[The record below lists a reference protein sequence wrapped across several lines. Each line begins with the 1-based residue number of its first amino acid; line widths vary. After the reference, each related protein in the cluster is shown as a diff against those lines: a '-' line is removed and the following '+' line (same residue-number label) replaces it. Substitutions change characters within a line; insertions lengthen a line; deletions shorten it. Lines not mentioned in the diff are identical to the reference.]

1 LIFKLNKEKKRIY
14 SIKLKNNLHQ
24 KFLKGCCFMNIVG
37 VAACTAG
44 VAHTYLAKEKLV
56 NAAQESGHIV
66 KIETQGTIGTED
78 GLSTQEI
85 DEADVVIIAADIGIT
100 GRDRFKEKKV
110 LQIPTHIAM
119 KSSKSIIK
127 KIEDEINTTT

>member
-1 LIFKLNKEKKRIY
+1 
-14 SIKLKNNLHQ
+14 
-24 KFLKGCCFMNIVG
+24 MNIVG